1 MSERLPV
8 KKSSRTA
15 ALPDRAVSQEA
26 ATGGAAAAPLLRAR
40 VIAAHGQLL
49 RMRTGAGEDVLARPP
64 SRDCQV
70 VCGDYVQCEFDAR
83 HEQLRIVALEPRSGA
98 LYRSNARGKGELI
111 AANLSL
117 LLIVVAP
124 LPAPDFYIV
133 DRYLAAA
140 QCAGI
145 RAAVLLNKA
154 ELAIDAAV
162 DRELRAYT
170 ALGLDSLRVSAMALT
185 GLAELRT
192 LLRDQTAVLVGQSGV
207 GKSSLLRALVP
218 DSSPSVGA
226 LIRDDEGRHTT
237 TATWL
242 YALPGGGS
250 IIDSPGVRDFAPA
263 IDRLSAPALGF
274 SDIAA
279 LSAHCRFADC
289 RHLREP
295 DCAVQQAVGGYLS
308 ARRYES
314 YRRLRRLYERL
325 QSAQTSVPSRRRRR

>member
-15 ALPDRAVSQEA
+15 ALPARAVSQEA
-26 ATGGAAAAPLLRAR
+26 ATAGAAAAPLLRAP
-40 VIAAHGQLL
+40 VIPAHGQLL
-49 RMRTGAGEDVLARPP
+49 RMRMRTGAGEDVRARPP

-192 LLRDQTAVLVGQSGV
+192 LLRDQT
-207 GKSSLLRALVP
+207 
-218 DSSPSVGA
+218 
-226 LIRDDEGRHTT
+226 
-237 TATWL
+237 
-242 YALPGGGS
+242 
-250 IIDSPGVRDFAPA
+250 
-263 IDRLSAPALGF
+263 
-274 SDIAA
+274 
-279 LSAHCRFADC
+279 
-289 RHLREP
+289 
-295 DCAVQQAVGGYLS
+295 
-308 ARRYES
+308 
-314 YRRLRRLYERL
+314 
-325 QSAQTSVPSRRRRR
+325 

>member
-1 MSERLPV
+1 MSERPPV
-8 KKSSRTA
+8 KRSRRTA

-170 ALGLDSLRVSAMALT
+170 ALGLDSLRVSAMGLT
-185 GLAELRT
+185 GLAELRA
-192 LLRDQTAVLVGQSGV
+192 LLRDQTVVWVGQSGV
-207 GKSSLLRALVP
+207 GMSSLL
-218 DSSPSVGA
+218 GA
-226 LIRDDEGRHTT
+226 LLMKRRPRGG
-237 TATWL
+237 
-242 YALPGGGS
+242 ALFP
-250 IIDSPGVRDFAPA
+250 DKKVR
-263 IDRLSAPALGF
+263 R
-274 SDIAA
+274 
-279 LSAHCRFADC
+279 
-289 RHLREP
+289 
-295 DCAVQQAVGGYLS
+295 
-308 ARRYES
+308 
-314 YRRLRRLYERL
+314 
-325 QSAQTSVPSRRRRR
+325 T

>member
-15 ALPDRAVSQEA
+15 ALPGRAVSQEA

-83 HEQLRIVALEPRSGA
+83 HEQMRIVALEPRSGA

-117 LLIVVAP
+117 LVVVVAP
-124 LPAPDFYIV
+124 RPAPDFYIV

-154 ELAIDAAV
+154 ELEIDPAIDQ
-162 DRELRAYT
+162 ELRGYNQ
-170 ALGLDSLRVSAMALT
+170 LGLDALRVSALELSGLEPMRAL
-185 GLAELRT
+185 LC
-192 LLRDQTAVLVGQSGV
+192 DQTAVLVGQSGV
-207 GKSSLLRALVP
+207 G
-218 DSSPSVGA
+218 
-226 LIRDDEGRHTT
+226 
-237 TATWL
+237 
-242 YALPGGGS
+242 
-250 IIDSPGVRDFAPA
+250 
-263 IDRLSAPALGF
+263 
-274 SDIAA
+274 
-279 LSAHCRFADC
+279 
-289 RHLREP
+289 
-295 DCAVQQAVGGYLS
+295 
-308 ARRYES
+308 
-314 YRRLRRLYERL
+314 
-325 QSAQTSVPSRRRRR
+325 